1 MQGSRIR
8 FIASAGCKCSSRPFG
23 SGSPSRL
30 RASKWNPHP
39 AALTLIV
46 LAATIAA
53 AQETPKTQPALSPRQ
68 IILPPTAVAGAQA
81 TLAVLDS
88 QGRLLPD
95 VTVELSGG
103 HKVTTDPTG
112 RALFVAPD
120 KLGTLTAKV
129 SGLPLTASTPVV
141 APDAPIAEGS
151 SAPGARAAKV
161 RSYPHVLALHD
172 RFTVEGSGFR
182 GMADLNRVFLGDKQC
197 LVLAASPRAVV
208 ILPGPSVPVGAVDLR
223 IRVDEREVG
232 QLPVSVVLLE
242 ISGPAEAVN
251 AGGTGKLTLRA
262 YGTMERLSVEVRNGS
277 PEVVQLP
284 KGNVQRLDTSGGE
297 PNLAPVEVKFVT
309 AGNYLVSARFIS
321 AEDGQPDLEQARK
334 RLIAA
339 REIASGN
346 WSARIDLVLLKLD
359 SAPQD
364 LGEIRAELKSM
375 LDDKPVPSLASLLDS
390 AWREL
395 R

>member
-1 MQGSRIR
+1 MLGNWIHLKGARHGLA
-8 FIASAGCKCSSRPFG
+8 FMF
-23 SGSPSRL
+23 
-30 RASKWNPHP
+30 
-39 AALTLIV
+39 V
-46 LAATIAA
+46 LAMIAA
-53 AQETPKTQPALSPRQ
+53 AQETPKAQPSLSPRQ
-68 IILPPTAVAGAQA
+68 IILPPTAVASAQG

-95 VTVELSGG
+95 VTVELSEGQ
-103 HKVTTDPTG
+103 KVTTDPTG

-120 KLGTLTAKV
+120 KPGALNAKV
-129 SGLPLTASTPVV
+129 SGLPVTASTTVV
-141 APDAPIAEGS
+141 VPHAPSAEVTS
-151 SAPGARAAKV
+151 PPGAPVAKV

-182 GMADLNRVFLGDKQC
+182 GMADLNRVFLGDKPC
-197 LVLAASPRAVV
+197 LVLAASPHALV

-232 QLPVSVVLLE
+232 QLLVSVVLLE
-242 ISGPAEAVN
+242 ISGPAEALN
-251 AGGTGKLTLRA
+251 AGGAGKLTLRA
-262 YGTMERLSVEVRNGS
+262 YGTTERLTVEVRNGS

-284 KGNVQRLDTSGGE
+284 KGNVQRLETSGGE
-297 PNLAPVEVKFVT
+297 PNTVPIEVKFVT

-321 AEDGQPDLEQARK
+321 AEGQPDLELARK

-346 WSARIDLVLLKLD
+346 WPARIDLILLKLD

-364 LGEIRAELKSM
+364 LPQIRAELKSM
-375 LDDKPVPSLASLLDS
+375 LDDKPAPSLASLLDS
-390 AWREL
+390 AWQEL